1 MLKKILTPVL
11 FALATTASWANTDW
25 KTFDN
30 ADKTK
35 TFVGRLV
42 GFDKKTDIV
51 TVQSKSTMRPVRFKV
66 ELLSEEHRDY
76 VKSRSIELQ
85 AAGSLR
91 MMFYE
96 TVEQTGSERDKE
108 SSTKTYNGGYR
119 IELRNAATEMIE
131 NVEIDYVLVYRKDAI
146 KGNGE
151 VLTMTGSANV
161 TTLLPNIDENIVADG
176 IPLSSYYKKSKASGG
191 GAAGG
196 ST

>member
-1 MLKKILTPVL
+1 
-11 FALATTASWANTDW
+11 
-25 KTFDN
+25 
-30 ADKTK
+30 
-35 TFVGRLV
+35 
-42 GFDKKTDIV
+42 
-51 TVQSKSTMRPVRFKV
+51 
-66 ELLSEEHRDY
+66 
-76 VKSRSIELQ
+76 
-85 AAGSLR
+85 

-176 IPLSSYYKKSKASGG
+176 IPLSSYYKKSKAGG